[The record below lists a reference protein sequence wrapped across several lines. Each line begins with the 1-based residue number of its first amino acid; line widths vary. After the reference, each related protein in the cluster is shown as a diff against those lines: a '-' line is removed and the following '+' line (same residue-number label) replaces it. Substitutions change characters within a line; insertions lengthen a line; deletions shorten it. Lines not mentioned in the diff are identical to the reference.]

1 MIVIVILIYNIDI
14 IYIYIT
20 DCYSVITSPQNPIII
35 PMTISNPLADLVPV
49 PVLFDFDIG
58 LVSLEFLQGRLEV
71 LLNGTALNGT

>member
-1 MIVIVILIYNIDI
+1 MVPYIQY

-20 DCYSVITSPQNPIII
+20 DCYSVITSLTSPQNPIIPMPI
-35 PMTISNPLADLVPV
+35 PNPPADLIPV

-71 LLNGTALNGT
+71 LLKMEQP